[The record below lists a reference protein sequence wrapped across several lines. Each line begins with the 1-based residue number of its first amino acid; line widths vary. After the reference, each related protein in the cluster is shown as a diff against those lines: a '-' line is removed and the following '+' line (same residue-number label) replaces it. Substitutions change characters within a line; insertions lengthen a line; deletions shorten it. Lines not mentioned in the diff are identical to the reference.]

1 MKRFFTFCLFLLA
14 YSLFSQ
20 NTQTIRGVV
29 LDGDIKTG
37 LPYANVYLLDSLNL
51 GTSTDSIGKFELNGV
66 PIGRHLLNV
75 SYTGYKTVSLPIL
88 VNSGKSNYIEVEII
102 PDFNTLEEI
111 EIKASSF
118 NKRKSINKIAT
129 TSVRTFSIEETE
141 KYAGSLGDPARM
153 AQNFAG
159 VSSAGDSRNDIIIR
173 GNSPFGLLWRIDGI
187 EVTNPNHFGAKGST
201 GGPITILNNNL
212 LTNSD
217 FFTSAFP
224 AEYGNAF
231 SGVFDLKMRKGNA
244 NKFEKTFQIGWN
256 GIELGLEGP
265 ITQNKSSFII
275 AYRYANLKLFEKMNF
290 DIGVNGVPQYQDIT
304 IKTDFRTKK
313 MGDFSVAL
321 IGGLSNVQIER
332 GKIGQNAYEA
342 LWDINTKNNK
352 VISFINHKM
361 KLNEKSSI
369 KSFLSFSL
377 DESKILLD
385 STLTNNSKF
394 LFTSLNETDFSF
406 SGGSTFRKRV
416 NKKNILD
423 IGIRIYKQGV
433 KYIDSTYLKTIN
445 NIPTYYTF
453 TDINKNDLWQ
463 SQSFIQWKH
472 NFSNEL
478 FSSLGINY
486 NYLLFNN
493 TYSIEPR
500 LGISYSRNKHHFGLG
515 YGLVGKPLPFITY
528 FTKDKNT
535 NQLNNYNL
543 YFFKSHQFS
552 LSDNIV
558 LSKNFRIKIE
568 AYYQSLYNIP
578 IEKKQS
584 YFSLINF
591 GAEFFQERP
600 DDLVSKG
607 KGKNYGVE
615 LTLEKFLNNN
625 WYFLSTLSFFKSR
638 YLASDKKWRNSQ
650 FDNNYIINI
659 LGGYEFK
666 LKNNYTFQI
675 NNKLTLTG
683 GKPLKE
689 YLTDGKI
696 NESIVF
702 TKKSKIYFRND
713 LRFSLVKNSRNKTHE
728 LSVDLQNV
736 TNYQNEY
743 LRNFNEKTQEEEIS
757 YQMGFL
763 PILTYRLTF

>member
-1 MKRFFTFCLFLLA
+1 MKWFLNL
-14 YSLFSQ
+14 SFILLTNLLFSQ

-37 LPYANVYLLDSLNL
+37 LPYANVYILDSLNI
-51 GTSTDSIGKFELNGV
+51 GTSTDSIGKFELNNV
-66 PIGRHLLNV
+66 PIGRHLLV
-75 SYTGYKTVSLPIL
+75 ISYTGYKTVNLPIL
-88 VNSGKSNYIEVEII
+88 VNSGKSNYVEVEII
-102 PDFNTLEEI
+102 PDFNALSEI
-111 EIKASSF
+111 VIKASSF
-118 NKRKSINKIAT
+118 NKRKSINKVAT
-129 TSVRTFSIEETE
+129 TSVRAFSIEETE

-231 SGVFDLKMRKGNA
+231 SGVFDLKMRKGNT

-256 GIELGLEGP
+256 GIEFGLEGP
-265 ITQNKSSFII
+265 ITQDKSSFII
-275 AYRYANLKLFEKMNF
+275 AYRYSNLKLFEKMNF
-290 DIGVNGVPQYQDIT
+290 NIGVNGVPKYQDVT
-304 IKTDFRTKK
+304 IKTDFQTKK
-313 MGDFSVAL
+313 MGVFSVVL
-321 IGGLSNVQIER
+321 IGGLSNVKIVR
-332 GKIGQNAYEA
+332 GEIGQNAYEA
-342 LWDINTKNNK
+342 LWDIDTKNNK
-352 VISFINHKM
+352 AISFINHKI
-361 KLNEKSSI
+361 KLNDKSSI
-369 KSFLSFSL
+369 KSFVSFSL
-377 DESKILLD
+377 DESEIVLD

-394 LFTSLNETDFSF
+394 LFTSLDETDFSF

-423 IGIRIYKQGV
+423 IGIRIYKHGV
-433 KYIDSTYLKTIN
+433 KYIDSTYSTTN
-445 NIPTYYTF
+445 NISTYYIF
-453 TDINKNDLWQ
+453 TDVNKNNLWQ

-478 FSSLGINY
+478 FSSLGVNY
-486 NYLLFNN
+486 NYLFFNK

-500 LGISYSRNKHHFGLG
+500 FGVSYSYKMHNLGIG
-515 YGLVGKPLPFITY
+515 YGLVAKPLPFITY

-535 NQLNNYNL
+535 NQLNNFNL
-543 YFFKSHQFS
+543 EFFKSHQFS
-552 LSDNIV
+552 ISDNIV
-558 LSKNFRIKIE
+558 FSKNLRLKIE
-568 AYYQSLYNIP
+568 AYYQNLFDIP
-578 IEKKQS
+578 IEKEQS

-600 DDLVSKG
+600 DNLISKG

-615 LTLEKFLNNN
+615 LTIEKFLNNN
-625 WYFLSTLSFFKSR
+625 WYFLSTLSLFKSK

-650 FDNNYIINI
+650 FDNSYIINV

-675 NNKLTLTG
+675 NNKLTFTG

-689 YLTDGKI
+689 YLTDGSI
-696 NESIVF
+696 DENIVF
-702 TKKSKIYFRND
+702 TEKSKIYFRND
-713 LRFSLVKNSRNKTHE
+713 LRLSLVKNSKNKTHE
-728 LSVDLQNV
+728 LSIDLQNI
-736 TNYQNEY
+736 TNHQNEY
-743 LRNFNEKTQEEEIS
+743 LRNFNEKTQNVEIS